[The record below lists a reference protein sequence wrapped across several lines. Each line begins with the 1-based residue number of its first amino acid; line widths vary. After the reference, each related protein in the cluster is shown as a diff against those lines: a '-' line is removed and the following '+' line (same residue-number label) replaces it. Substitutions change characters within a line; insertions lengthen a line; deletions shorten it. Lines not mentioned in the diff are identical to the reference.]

1 MNRKYVIMPK
11 PQNAMAIFMLLEK
24 SNCRQCGEKT
34 CMAFAGAVFTGRR
47 PLSECPRLDRNII
60 DANSDDPKN
69 RDDVEKNRDDFL
81 KHLKK
86 QVKDV
91 DLEAAAVRSGGRHEN
106 NRLTLK
112 VMGKDF
118 SVSPDG
124 VLSTDIHVN
133 PWVAV
138 PVLNYVLYG
147 KGLDPT
153 GDWRSFRELSGGR
166 EQYPLFQKRCE
177 EQMKLVADSYTDL
190 FDDIVHIFSGKQ
202 VDPQFQSD
210 ISVVLYPLPK
220 LPIMMCYWLPDEGM
234 GSSLNVFFDQT
245 ADKNLDIGSIFS
257 LGAGLAQML
266 TRLAKRHG
274 FEMTS

>member
-1 MNRKYVIMPK
+1 
-11 PQNAMAIFMLLEK
+11 MAVFKLLDK

-47 PLSECPRLDRNII
+47 SLSECPRLGLDIV
-60 DANSDDPKN
+60 DAYSDDPQK
-69 RDDVEKNRDDFL
+69 RHDAAEKQDDFL
-81 KHLKK
+81 EQLKN
-86 QVKDV
+86 QVKDL
-91 DLEAAAVRSGGRHEN
+91 DLKAASGRTGGRFEN
-106 NRLTLK
+106 GRLTIK

-118 SVSPDG
+118 SVSPAG

-138 PVLNYVLYG
+138 PFLSYVLYG

-153 GDWRSFRELSGGR
+153 GDWLSFRELAGGR

-177 EQMKLVADSYTDL
+177 EQMKQVADSYTEL

-210 ISVVLYPLPK
+210 ISVVLSPLPK
-220 LPIMMCYWLPDEGM
+220 LPLMVCYWLPEEGM

-245 ADKNLDIGSIFS
+245 ADQNLDVGSIFS
-257 LGAGLAQML
+257 LGAGLAQMF
-266 TRLAKRHG
+266 TRLARRHG
-274 FEMTS
+274 SAMGP

>member
-1 MNRKYVIMPK
+1 MIKL
-11 PQNAMAIFMLLEK
+11 QNAMAIFKLLDK

-47 PLSECPRLDRNII
+47 PLSECPSLDRHII
-60 DANSDDPKN
+60 DAYSDDPQN
-69 RDDVEKNRDDFL
+69 RHDLERNRDDFL
-81 KHLKK
+81 EGLKN
-86 QVKDV
+86 QINSV
-91 DLEAAAVRSGGRHEN
+91 DLKAATGRTGGRYEN
-106 NRLTLK
+106 DRLTIK

-118 SVSPDG
+118 SVTTAG

-138 PVLNYVLYG
+138 PFLNYVLYG

-153 GDWRSFRELSGGR
+153 GDWRSFRELKGGR

-177 EQMKLVADSYTDL
+177 EQMKQVADSYTEL

-202 VDPQFQSD
+202 VDSQFQSD

-220 LPIMMCYWLPDEGM
+220 LPIMVCYWLPEEGM
-234 GSSLNVFFDQT
+234 ESSLNVFFDQT
-245 ADKNLDIGSIFS
+245 ADRNLDIGSIFS
-257 LGAGLAQML
+257 LGAGLAQMF
-266 TRLAKRHG
+266 TRLALRHG
-274 FEMTS
+274 YAMTL

>member
-1 MNRKYVIMPK
+1 MT
-11 PQNAMAIFMLLEK
+11 IFMLLDK

-60 DANSDDPKN
+60 DAYSDDSKN
-69 RDDVEKNRDDFL
+69 LHDVEKNRDDFL
-81 KHLKK
+81 EQLKK

-91 DLEAAAVRSGGRHEN
+91 DLKAAAVRTGGHHEN
-106 NRLTLK
+106 GRLTLK

-118 SVSPDG
+118 SVTSAG

-138 PVLNYVLYG
+138 PFLNYVLYG

-166 EQYPLFQKRCE
+166 EQYPLFHKRCE
-177 EQMKLVADSYTDL
+177 EQMKQVADSYTDL

-220 LPIMMCYWLPDEGM
+220 LPIMVCYWLPEEGM

-245 ADKNLDIGSIFS
+245 ADKNLDIGSVFS
-257 LGAGLAQML
+257 LGAGLAQMF
-266 TRLAKRHG
+266 TRLARRHG
-274 FEMTS
+274 FAMTS

>member
-1 MNRKYVIMPK
+1 MSK
-11 PQNAMAIFMLLEK
+11 PQNAMAIFKLLDK

-47 PLSECPRLDRNII
+47 PLSECPRLEQDIV
-60 DANSDDPKN
+60 DAYSDDPQKRHDEENIRDNFLEQLKN
-69 RDDVEKNRDDFL
+69 
-81 KHLKK
+81 
-86 QVKDV
+86 QVKNF
-91 DLEAAAVRSGGRHEN
+91 DLKAASGRTGGRYEN
-106 NRLTLK
+106 GRLTIK

-118 SVSPDG
+118 SVTPAG

-138 PVLNYVLYG
+138 PFLNYVLYG

-153 GDWRSFRELSGGR
+153 GDWRSFRELAGGR

-177 EQMKLVADSYTDL
+177 EQMKQVADSYSEL

-210 ISVVLYPLPK
+210 ISVVLLPLPK
-220 LPIMMCYWLPDEGM
+220 LPIMVCYWSQEEGM
-234 GSSLNVFFDQT
+234 ASSLNMFFDQT
-245 ADKNLDIGSIFS
+245 ADQNLDVGSIFS
-257 LGAGLAQML
+257 LGAGLAQMF
-266 TRLAKRHG
+266 TRLARRHG
-274 FEMTS
+274 LGMAS